1 MGGAGFALPASI
13 CKRTIAFNFFATAL
27 LLGGIS
33 G

>member
-1 MGGAGFALPASI
+1 MGGAGFALPALI
-13 CKRTIAFNFFATAL
+13 CSRTIAFNFFATVT